1 MIFGLINS
9 KTDDYVQT
17 VIIIQYKKNS
27 LENKMAAIP
36 ANFDFQI
43 RSIAENVLRDL
54 YYFYANV

>member
-36 ANFDFQI
+36 ANFDL
-43 RSIAENVLRDL
+43 SD
-54 YYFYANV
+54 